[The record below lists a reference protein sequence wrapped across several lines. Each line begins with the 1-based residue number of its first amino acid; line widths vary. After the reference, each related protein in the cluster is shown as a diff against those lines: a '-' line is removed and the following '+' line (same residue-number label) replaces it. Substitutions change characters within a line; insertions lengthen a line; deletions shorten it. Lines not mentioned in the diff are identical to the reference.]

1 MKKFFLFLL
10 LLLFFFSEGVVLA
23 ESVLRVHLFYD
34 STQKTIAFDK
44 AFSPIISPDKSKTI
58 YVTEFDEQ
66 YSSPGPYELDFID
79 SDDTVINQ
87 IQFTPATGSFTID
100 VPDYSITKTIAIRK
114 TGASSYILKQD
125 ISQYISCNNNR
136 ICEYEKGET
145 DTSCIPDCGNSQPK
159 YSPQTAQLL
168 KNGNGTISDPTSGE
182 IILKDRSAMR
192 DTGNDF
198 IVPPQKS
205 STLDNTKGSSQLG
218 VTTNTGG
225 QSPTQTT
232 SQTPIIL
239 MLFFGIILILVI
251 IFFVFRHKKN
261 TPV

>member
-10 LLLFFFSEGVVLA
+10 LLLFFFSGGVVLA
-23 ESVLRVHLFYD
+23 ESVLHVHLFYD
-34 STQKTIAFDK
+34 SAQKTIAFDK
-44 AFSPIISPDKSKTI
+44 AFSPTISPDKSKTI
-58 YVTEFDEQ
+58 YITEFDEQ

-125 ISQYISCNNNR
+125 ISKYISCNNNR

-145 DTSCIPDCGNSQPK
+145 DRSCIPDCGNSQPK

-168 KNGNGTISDPTSGE
+168 KKGNGTISDSTSGE
-182 IILKDRSAMR
+182 IILKDRSAVR

-198 IVPPQKS
+198 IPPQKS
-205 STLDNTKGSSQLG
+205 SAADNTKESSQSG
-218 VTTNTGG
+218 ATTNTGD
-225 QSPTQTT
+225 QSPAPTT
-232 SQTPIIL
+232 SQTPVVI
-239 MLFFGIILILVI
+239 MLFFGITLILVI